1 VVRVVEPLFP
11 CYLFVHCC
19 LGERL
24 DDIRYVNGVSSLVH
38 FGDKIPVVP
47 DPVIDELKQCFE
59 AEEPMAVEDHLF
71 PGADVTVAEG
81 AFLGFSGIV
90 VRLLPARQRVQI
102 LLEFL
107 GRTTIAEVERKS
119 LRTENYSVAA
129 LVPNLAMTVPMRVA
143 AAG

>member
-1 VVRVVEPLFP
+1 MVEPLFP